1 MRIYEDS
8 KFTEASQSGECI
20 SESPS
25 ENDIFST
32 GEVRESDM
40 ARERNSNETLNLLG
54 FSAIPE
60 LTDL

>member
-8 KFTEASQSGECI
+8 KFTEASHGECI

-25 ENDIFST
+25 ENDIFT
-32 GEVRESDM
+32 PGDVRESDM